1 MQKIR
6 KAIIPAA
13 GFGTRFLPATK
24 AMPKEM
30 LPIVDNPT
38 IQYIAEEILES
49 GIDQILIIS
58 GHAKRAIEDHF
69 DSSPEL
75 ESHLYE
81 HGKMSVLKEI
91 KKISS
96 IKIHYVRQQYRRGL
110 GDAIL
115 YAKDFVDG
123 EPFDVILGDDV
134 VYHPE
139 KPALKQ
145 LMEQYEQTGGTVIG
159 CQCVAPERVSA
170 YGIIAG
176 KEINDKGL
184 LKVDDMIEKPSIS
197 EAPSR
202 VAALGRYVITPE
214 VFEVLEQTAP
224 GKGGEIQLTDALR
237 VMAHAGNVYAY
248 CFEGK
253 RYDTGDKLG
262 FLKATVEY
270 ALRRDDL
277 GDDFH
282 TYLKNL
288 TKDW

>member
-1 MQKIR
+1 M
-6 KAIIPAA
+6 
-13 GFGTRFLPATK
+13 
-24 AMPKEM
+24 
-30 LPIVDNPT
+30 
-38 IQYIAEEILES
+38 
-49 GIDQILIIS
+49 
-58 GHAKRAIEDHF
+58 
-69 DSSPEL
+69 
-75 ESHLYE
+75 
-81 HGKMSVLKEI
+81 
-91 KKISS
+91 
-96 IKIHYVRQQYRRGL
+96 
-110 GDAIL
+110 
-115 YAKDFVDG
+115 
-123 EPFDVILGDDV
+123 
-134 VYHPE
+134 
-139 KPALKQ
+139 
-145 LMEQYEQTGGTVIG
+145 IG

-202 VAALGRYVITPE
+202 VAALGRYVITPG